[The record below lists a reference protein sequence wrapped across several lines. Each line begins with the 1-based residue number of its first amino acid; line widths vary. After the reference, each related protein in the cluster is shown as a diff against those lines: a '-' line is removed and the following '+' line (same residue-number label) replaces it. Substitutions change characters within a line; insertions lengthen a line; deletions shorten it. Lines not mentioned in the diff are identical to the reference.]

1 MAAEGASRT
10 LDVSVVIPAFNA
22 ERTVGKVIAS
32 LRGQEPAPAEILV
45 VDDGST
51 DETGAAAE
59 AAGATVVTMER
70 HGFAGGARNAGWER
84 ASARVVVFLDA
95 DAIPAP
101 GWAAGLERALAEFP
115 GALVGCGRTF
125 DSRTSW
131 GWVAH
136 LQCETPYL
144 PLGEPRRVPFLSSYC
159 LAVPRDAPFR
169 WDESY
174 GGEDGVFSADAA
186 AAGYE
191 LVFDPRFHAHHDH
204 DRETFADLRRQQR
217 RMAYGIARTRR
228 VLSEGRA
235 RDFFARVPV
244 HHFALLRL
252 PVIYR
257 RLSGEPELRSRFVH
271 ELPRLVVA
279 EWTLGA
285 SAVRYAVAPPPA
297 AGHTGSGFR

>member
-1 MAAEGASRT
+1 MTADT
-10 LDVSVVIPAFNA
+10 FTVVIPAYNA
-22 ERTVGKVIAS
+22 ERTIGRVIRA
-32 LRGQEPAPAEILV
+32 LRAQVPAPAEIIV
-45 VDDGST
+45 VDDCST
-51 DETGAAAE
+51 DGTAAA
-59 AAGATVVTMER
+59 AAGEGATVVSLEE
-70 HGFAGGARNAGWER
+70 HAFAGGARNVGWQR
-84 ASARVVVFLDA
+84 AASPVVVFLDA
-95 DAIPAP
+95 DAIPAD
-101 GWAAGLERALAEFP
+101 GWGAGLARALEEHP
-115 GALVGCGRTF
+115 GALIGCARTF

-136 LQCETPYL
+136 LQCETPFL
-144 PLGEPRRVPFLSSYC
+144 PLGQPREVPFLSSYC
-159 LAVPRDAPFR
+159 VAVPRDAPFR

-174 GGEDGVFSADAA
+174 GGEDGAFSADAA
-186 AAGYE
+186 AAGYR

-257 RLSGEPELRSRFVH
+257 RLNNEPALRSRFLH

-285 SAVRYAVAPPPA
+285 SAVRYAVAPPPT
-297 AGHTGSGFR
+297 AGHNGGGFR

>member
-1 MAAEGASRT
+1 MAAE
-10 LDVSVVIPAFNA
+10 LDVTVVVPAYNA
-22 ERTVGKVIAS
+22 ERTIGAVVGA
-32 LRGQEPAPAEILV
+32 LRGQDPAPAEIVV
-45 VDDGST
+45 VDDAST
-51 DETGAAAE
+51 DGTVAAAE
-59 AAGATVVTMER
+59 AAGATVVALER
-70 HGFAGGARNAGWER
+70 HAFAGGARNAGWER
-84 ASARVVVFLDA
+84 ATTPVVVFLDA

-101 GWAAGLERALAEFP
+101 GWGAGLSRALDEFP
-115 GALVGCGRTF
+115 GALVGCARTF

-144 PLGEPRRVPFLSSYC
+144 PLGAPRRVSFLSSYC
-159 LAVPRDAPFR
+159 VAVPRDAPFR

-174 GGEDGVFSADAA
+174 GGEDGVFSAEAA

-191 LVFDPRFHAHHDH
+191 LVFDPRFHAYHDH

-257 RLSGEPELRSRFVH
+257 RLEGERELRSRFLH

-285 SAVRYAVAPPPA
+285 SAVHYAVSPPPDE
-297 AGHTGSGFR
+297 GHSGEGFR